1 MSLLTRYE
9 SLLRGT
15 GAASPLAAGLV
26 GRLSL
31 GTTGLALLLLV
42 RETTGSYAAA
52 GGVAAAYALAFA
64 FFAPI
69 RARRADRDGPRGVL
83 LVCGLAH
90 PAALVTLVLLASLGA
105 GVVVLLGMA
114 VLAGASV
121 PPISGV
127 VRALWGTLV
136 PPELMTTAYSLDAVL
151 VELCFVGGP
160 LLVAVLTAV
169 SGPSAAVLAAAVL
182 VLVGSVWLVQT
193 PAIRAVVPH
202 ERAPGVSMAGPLSSS
217 GVRALLLV
225 VASVGMGFGAV
236 EVALP
241 AYAESQSGSPSTAG
255 VLLAVWSVG
264 SILGG
269 LAYGAAHS
277 PVPHTRQLPWLVGA
291 LAVGSALPLLATGT
305 VVMGAV
311 LVLYGLAVAPYITCN
326 SVLLGRAAP
335 TGTTTEAFAWS
346 SSMIFGG
353 AALGNVAAGLL
364 VEHVG
369 VTSALVLVGAT
380 GLLGVVGT
388 GYGWRVLRS
397 L

>member
-1 MSLLTRYE
+1 VTLLSRYDA
-9 SLLRGT
+9 LLRGT

-42 RETTGSYAAA
+42 RESTGSYAAA
-52 GGVAAAYALAFA
+52 GAVAAAYAITFA
-64 FFAPI
+64 CFSPI

-90 PAALVTLVLLASLGA
+90 PAALVTLVLLASVEA
-105 GVVVLLGMA
+105 GVVVLLAAA
-114 VLAGASV
+114 VLAGATV

-127 VRALWGTLV
+127 VRALWRTLV

-160 LLVAVLTAV
+160 LIVAVLTAV
-169 SGPSAAVLAAAVL
+169 AGPSAAVLAAAAL
-182 VLVGSVWLVQT
+182 VLVGSTWLRSTTAV
-193 PAIRAVVPH
+193 RAVTPYEH
-202 ERAPGVSMAGPLSSS
+202 PAGGSWAGPLSSP
-217 GVRALLLV
+217 GVRALLVV
-225 VASVGMGFGAV
+225 VASVGAGFGAL

-241 AYAESQSGSPSTAG
+241 AYAEAQGGTPSTAG

-269 LAYGAAHS
+269 LAYGAVHS
-277 PVPHTRQLPWLVGA
+277 PVPHARQRPWLVGA
-291 LAVGSALPLLATGT
+291 LALGSGLPLLATGT
-305 VVMGAV
+305 VAMGAL
-311 LVLYGLAVAPYITCN
+311 LVLYGLTVAPYITCN

-335 TGTTTEAFAWS
+335 AGTVTEAFAWS
-346 SSMIFGG
+346 GSMIFGG

-364 VEHVG
+364 VEHAS
-369 VTSALVLVGAT
+369 VTAALLLTAAT
-380 GLLGVVGT
+380 GLLGLAGT
-388 GYGWRVLRS
+388 ATGWRVLQS